1 MKNFL
6 PTSLGFG
13 VNINR
18 LALRN
23 KATKGFTLIEL
34 LVALTIVTILAV
46 AVFAALNPAQRIKD
60 SKDARRS
67 VDASEILTAVHQSIV
82 DNKGT
87 YPTNMPAAGVEKQL
101 GSPAGGC
108 AATTVGACTV
118 TAGCADLMAGGQ
130 ALTSY
135 LASMPIDPVG
145 SGGGATAAAV
155 GYSIKRDANGIVT
168 VKACY
173 TDAATPITVSR

>member
-1 MKNFL
+1 MLVQL
-6 PTSLGFG
+6 PNSKRQT
-13 VNINR
+13 
-18 LALRN
+18 
-23 KATKGFTLIEL
+23 GFTLIEL
-34 LVALTIVTILAV
+34 LVALTIITILAV
-46 AVFAALNPAQRIKD
+46 SVYAALNPAQRLKD

-67 VDASEILTAVHQSIV
+67 SDVSEILTAVHQSIV
-82 DNKGT
+82 DNKGS

-101 GSPAGGC
+101 GSPASGC
-108 AATTVGACTV
+108 SATTVGACTV
-118 TAGCADLMAGGQ
+118 TAGCADLMTGTQNLA
-130 ALTSY
+130 AY

-145 SGGGATAAAV
+145 SAGGATAAQT